1 MKRFVTI
8 ALVSLLS
15 SIAFTAA
22 AQAQFVNDA
31 NANGRA
37 AFSYYNVNDGDV
49 YNVSATVTT
58 ADGTIPLNVYDSFT
72 SDVNSPVTQITASD
86 PGDGLVLRLFII
98 PPPSGGTVT
107 LTATP
112 VGGGT
117 SITGSKFYLPSVTK
131 ISTTTSLT
139 GTPLSQVYGAI
150 VLTATVTASPAPNSG
165 SVTFYADQ
173 APLSPTATVSSG
185 VAFLHAE
192 GLPVGAHTITAKY
205 SGDNTYQSS
214 ISTAITLTVT
224 PANLTVTGITADNK
238 VYDGSTTATLHT
250 AGVGLQGV
258 VVGDNV
264 TPNAGSAAGTFSD
277 ENIGLGKTVTVA
289 GITISGGSI
298 GNYTLIQ
305 PTTTA
310 NITPKELTVTGVT
323 ASNKVYDGNM
333 NAVLNTAGATL
344 SGVVNSEDVKLNGG
358 TGTFSDA
365 NVGDAKTI
373 TVAGLTLTGTAAGN
387 YQLSASAVT
396 TAANIT
402 KADQVITWSNPADI
416 VYGTVLS
423 STQLNATVAGVSG
436 GSAPGALTY
445 TTPVGTL
452 LNAGS
457 GQNLS
462 VTAAATT
469 NYNSAT
475 ASVTINVLKVTPVIT
490 WANPADI
497 TYGTL
502 LSATQLNA
510 TADVPGTFTYTPPS
524 GTKLNAGPGQNLKV
538 DFTPTDAVNYSA
550 ATKTVTIN
558 VTGGAPVI
566 TWANP
571 ADITY
576 GTLLSA
582 TQLNATADVPGTFTY
597 TPPSGT
603 KLNAGP
609 GQNLK
614 VDFTPTDAVNYS
626 AATKTV
632 TINVTGGT
640 PVITW
645 ANPADITYGTLL
657 SATQLNATAD
667 VPGTFTYTPP
677 SGTKLNAGPG
687 QNLKV
692 DFAPT
697 DAVNYS
703 AATKTVTINVAKA
716 PLTASFTAND
726 KPYDGNTTATIAT
739 RKVNGVVGSDD
750 VSLTGGVA
758 TFADKNVGTG
768 KTVTATGFSVSG
780 ASVGNYVLSSPSAS
794 ATASITPLPLTVTGI
809 TANDKVYDGTTTA
822 TLNTSGATLVGVISP
837 DVVTLNTS
845 GATGTFADKEIGTA
859 KTVTI
864 TGLTISGTDAGNYT
878 LTQPT
883 TRASITAP
891 PVNSG
896 YVAGAGWVNSPAGA
910 FVKSPSTTGR
920 GYFAFAAAYIGKNP
934 LTPTGLV
941 AFQLKTK
948 GLFYPAVLSF
958 TSAQFEELVV
968 SGSQATLKGTG
979 TVDGS
984 GSYGFLLSVIDG
996 QGLLTGNKLRL
1007 KVWDENHNNAVVY
1020 DNQMGTGDNAS
1031 PTGAVTGLI
1040 AVSKSG
1046 GSTAVANVS
1055 LQQLIEEDAATEMP
1069 TQYELYN
1076 AYPNPFNPSTTIM
1089 FDLPE
1094 ASKVRLVVYDMLGR
1108 EVAVLADGERPAG
1121 HYSLR
1126 FDAGK
1131 LSSGMYIYR
1140 LQTNNYTQTKKLM
1153 LMK

>member
-49 YNVSATVTT
+49 YSVSATVTT

-264 TPNAGSAAGTFSD
+264 TPNAGSTAGTFSD

-558 VTGGAPVI
+558 VTGGA
-566 TWANP
+566 
-571 ADITY
+571 
-576 GTLLSA
+576 
-582 TQLNATADVPGTFTY
+582 
-597 TPPSGT
+597 
-603 KLNAGP
+603 
-609 GQNLK
+609 
-614 VDFTPTDAVNYS
+614 
-626 AATKTV
+626 
-632 TINVTGGT
+632 

>member
-264 TPNAGSAAGTFSD
+264 TPNAGSTAGTFSD

-475 ASVTINVLKVTPVIT
+475 ASVTINVLKVT
-490 WANPADI
+490 
-497 TYGTL
+497 
-502 LSATQLNA
+502 
-510 TADVPGTFTYTPPS
+510 
-524 GTKLNAGPGQNLKV
+524 
-538 DFTPTDAVNYSA
+538 
-550 ATKTVTIN
+550 
-558 VTGGAPVI
+558 PVI

-910 FVKSPSTTGR
+910 FVKGPSTTGR

>member
-264 TPNAGSAAGTFSD
+264 TPNAGSTAGTFSD

-475 ASVTINVLKVTPVIT
+475 ASVTINVLKV
-490 WANPADI
+490 
-497 TYGTL
+497 
-502 LSATQLNA
+502 
-510 TADVPGTFTYTPPS
+510 
-524 GTKLNAGPGQNLKV
+524 
-538 DFTPTDAVNYSA
+538 
-550 ATKTVTIN
+550 
-558 VTGGAPVI
+558 
-566 TWANP
+566 
-571 ADITY
+571 
-576 GTLLSA
+576 
-582 TQLNATADVPGTFTY
+582 
-597 TPPSGT
+597 
-603 KLNAGP
+603 
-609 GQNLK
+609 
-614 VDFTPTDAVNYS
+614 
-626 AATKTV
+626 
-632 TINVTGGT
+632 T

-910 FVKSPSTTGR
+910 FVKGPSTTGR

>member
-131 ISTTTSLT
+131 TSTTTSLT

-538 DFTPTDAVNYSA
+538 DF
-550 ATKTVTIN
+550 
-558 VTGGAPVI
+558 
-566 TWANP
+566 
-571 ADITY
+571 
-576 GTLLSA
+576 
-582 TQLNATADVPGTFTY
+582 
-597 TPPSGT
+597 
-603 KLNAGP
+603 
-609 GQNLK
+609 
-614 VDFTPTDAVNYS
+614 
-626 AATKTV
+626 
-632 TINVTGGT
+632 
-640 PVITW
+640 
-645 ANPADITYGTLL
+645 
-657 SATQLNATAD
+657 
-667 VPGTFTYTPP
+667 
-677 SGTKLNAGPG
+677 
-687 QNLKV
+687 
-692 DFAPT
+692 APT

-910 FVKSPSTTGR
+910 FVKGPSTTGR

>member
-1 MKRFVTI
+1 
-8 ALVSLLS
+8 
-15 SIAFTAA
+15 
-22 AQAQFVNDA
+22 
-31 NANGRA
+31 
-37 AFSYYNVNDGDV
+37 
-49 YNVSATVTT
+49 
-58 ADGTIPLNVYDSFT
+58 
-72 SDVNSPVTQITASD
+72 
-86 PGDGLVLRLFII
+86 
-98 PPPSGGTVT
+98 
-107 LTATP
+107 
-112 VGGGT
+112 
-117 SITGSKFYLPSVTK
+117 
-131 ISTTTSLT
+131 
-139 GTPLSQVYGAI
+139 
-150 VLTATVTASPAPNSG
+150 
-165 SVTFYADQ
+165 
-173 APLSPTATVSSG
+173 
-185 VAFLHAE
+185 
-192 GLPVGAHTITAKY
+192 
-205 SGDNTYQSS
+205 
-214 ISTAITLTVT
+214 
-224 PANLTVTGITADNK
+224 
-238 VYDGSTTATLHT
+238 
-250 AGVGLQGV
+250 
-258 VVGDNV
+258 
-264 TPNAGSAAGTFSD
+264 
-277 ENIGLGKTVTVA
+277 
-289 GITISGGSI
+289 
-298 GNYTLIQ
+298 
-305 PTTTA
+305 
-310 NITPKELTVTGVT
+310 
-323 ASNKVYDGNM
+323 
-333 NAVLNTAGATL
+333 
-344 SGVVNSEDVKLNGG
+344 
-358 TGTFSDA
+358 
-365 NVGDAKTI
+365 
-373 TVAGLTLTGTAAGN
+373 
-387 YQLSASAVT
+387 
-396 TAANIT
+396 
-402 KADQVITWSNPADI
+402 
-416 VYGTVLS
+416 
-423 STQLNATVAGVSG
+423 
-436 GSAPGALTY
+436 
-445 TTPVGTL
+445 
-452 LNAGS
+452 
-457 GQNLS
+457 
-462 VTAAATT
+462 
-469 NYNSAT
+469 
-475 ASVTINVLKVTPVIT
+475 
-490 WANPADI
+490 
-497 TYGTL
+497 
-502 LSATQLNA
+502 
-510 TADVPGTFTYTPPS
+510 
-524 GTKLNAGPGQNLKV
+524 V

-910 FVKSPSTTGR
+910 FVKGPSTTGR

>member
-264 TPNAGSAAGTFSD
+264 TPNAGSTAGTFSD

-558 VTGGAPVI
+558 V
-566 TWANP
+566 
-571 ADITY
+571 
-576 GTLLSA
+576 
-582 TQLNATADVPGTFTY
+582 
-597 TPPSGT
+597 
-603 KLNAGP
+603 
-609 GQNLK
+609 
-614 VDFTPTDAVNYS
+614 
-626 AATKTV
+626 
-632 TINVTGGT
+632 
-640 PVITW
+640 
-645 ANPADITYGTLL
+645 
-657 SATQLNATAD
+657 
-667 VPGTFTYTPP
+667 
-677 SGTKLNAGPG
+677 
-687 QNLKV
+687 
-692 DFAPT
+692 
-697 DAVNYS
+697 
-703 AATKTVTINVAKA
+703 AKA

-910 FVKSPSTTGR
+910 FVKGPSTTGR

>member
-49 YNVSATVTT
+49 YSVSATVTT

-264 TPNAGSAAGTFSD
+264 TPNAGSTAGTFSD

-558 VTGGAPVI
+558 V
-566 TWANP
+566 
-571 ADITY
+571 
-576 GTLLSA
+576 
-582 TQLNATADVPGTFTY
+582 
-597 TPPSGT
+597 
-603 KLNAGP
+603 
-609 GQNLK
+609 
-614 VDFTPTDAVNYS
+614 
-626 AATKTV
+626 
-632 TINVTGGT
+632 
-640 PVITW
+640 
-645 ANPADITYGTLL
+645 
-657 SATQLNATAD
+657 
-667 VPGTFTYTPP
+667 
-677 SGTKLNAGPG
+677 
-687 QNLKV
+687 
-692 DFAPT
+692 
-697 DAVNYS
+697 
-703 AATKTVTINVAKA
+703 AKA

-780 ASVGNYVLSSPSAS
+780 ASVGNYVLSSTSAS

-910 FVKSPSTTGR
+910 FVKGPSTTGR

-1007 KVWDENHNNAVVY
+1007 KVWDKNHNNAVVY

>member
-264 TPNAGSAAGTFSD
+264 TPNAGSTAGTFSD

-910 FVKSPSTTGR
+910 FVKGPSTTGR